1 MKEINK
7 FFYKITFLIFFVF
20 SAQAESKV
28 LSIGN
33 SEAKVTIKVFSSLT
47 CPHCANFHSNI
58 YEMLKKDYIDRG
70 LVKFEHHAFPLD
82 LAALNAEIIV
92 RCQDNNNKKFEL
104 LTEIYKK
111 QTTWAV
117 GSDIKKINELI
128 KKIGVN
134 FNLSNEKMDT
144 CLENDTVQ
152 DEILEQRIEAQ
163 KEYKI
168 ESTPTIIINEKKY
181 SGKINYKEFKKNI
194 DKKLSMNFKQL
205 EITGFKSFSEKTTF
219 FIEKGLTGIVGPN
232 GCGKSN
238 IVESLRWCMG
248 ENSAKSMRGSGMEDV
263 IFSGTSNR
271 PSKNISEVSL
281 LLDNQNKEGPAQY
294 EEFDEISIKRKI
306 EKDKGSK
313 YYINDKE
320 VRARDVQTFFAD
332 LSTGAH
338 SPSLISQ
345 GRIGQLVT
353 AKPIERK
360 SILEEAAGISGI
372 HARRQEAETRLNA
385 AENNLKRADE
395 LKKQQQKQLDNLKK
409 QAEEATRYKEISGE
423 IKQIEAGLYF
433 LKISEIE
440 KDKKQILE
448 KLSELDDEI
457 SAISID
463 FNHNNTL
470 LEEENKKLSPLRD
483 KKMESAAKLQ
493 KLNLDMENLV
503 EEESRVKSL
512 QDKLEKSIK
521 TIESDLERERSI
533 SLDADLNEKRLSEEK
548 DALLKTENEL
558 LTVETNSTKELKES
572 KNLLDGLQSQ
582 LDSMLDQ
589 IEKDIDEDKKLL
601 KETFRELKQLVKKIT
616 SSQEEYAE
624 KYGKDRSIQSDSI
637 KRKERIKNI
646 DVELKNW
653 RNLKSNSEKMNSEL
667 SNRKN
672 KLFLEL
678 NDNQKN
684 PERIATSKGQNLQN
698 LENTKKRN
706 EEIENELIAAEK
718 KYNLINQNLKEIQIK
733 LSDLKENKARNEA
746 TVEGIENRKKDLLHS
761 VKNELNIN
769 DEASLLPQSDL
780 NNISPNDLPTL
791 EEQSQKVEKAKKKR
805 ESLGSVNLRADEET
819 KKYETE
825 IKKMEDDRADL
836 FSAIVK
842 LKSSIDELNQKGRER
857 LLEAFTKVNRK
868 FNEVYTKLFNGG
880 TAKIELVDSDDPLEA
895 GLEMYVSPPG
905 KRLQSISLLSGGEQA
920 LTAMSL
926 VFAVFLVNPS
936 PICVLDEV
944 DAPLDDANVT
954 RFCSLL
960 DELTKITKTKFI
972 IITHHALT
980 MSRMHRLYGVTMAE
994 QGVSQLVSVD
1004 LQKAEELVA

>member
-1 MKEINK
+1 
-7 FFYKITFLIFFVF
+7 
-20 SAQAESKV
+20 
-28 LSIGN
+28 
-33 SEAKVTIKVFSSLT
+33 
-47 CPHCANFHSNI
+47 
-58 YEMLKKDYIDRG
+58 
-70 LVKFEHHAFPLD
+70 
-82 LAALNAEIIV
+82 
-92 RCQDNNNKKFEL
+92 
-104 LTEIYKK
+104 
-111 QTTWAV
+111 
-117 GSDIKKINELI
+117 
-128 KKIGVN
+128 
-134 FNLSNEKMDT
+134 
-144 CLENDTVQ
+144 
-152 DEILEQRIEAQ
+152 
-163 KEYKI
+163 
-168 ESTPTIIINEKKY
+168 
-181 SGKINYKEFKKNI
+181 
-194 DKKLSMNFKQL
+194 MNFKKL
-205 EITGFKSFSEKTTF
+205 EITGFKSFSEKTNF
-219 FIEKGLTGIVGPN
+219 LIENGLTGIVGPN

-248 ENSAKSMRGSGMEDV
+248 ENSAKSMRGSGMEDI

-271 PSKNISEVSL
+271 PSKNISEVAL
-281 LLDNQNKEGPAQY
+281 FLDNKNKEGPAQFK
-294 EEFDEISIKRKI
+294 EFDEITIRRKI

-313 YYINDKE
+313 YYINNKE

-345 GRIGQLVT
+345 GKIGQLVT
-353 AKPIERK
+353 AKPLERK

-372 HARRQEAETRLNA
+372 HARRHEAETRLKA

-409 QAEEATRYKEISGE
+409 QAEEATRYKEISKE
-423 IKQIEAGLYF
+423 IIKIEAGLYY
-433 LKISEIE
+433 LKINAIE
-440 KDKKQILE
+440 KDKKIITE
-448 KLSELDDEI
+448 KLSELEDEI
-457 SAISID
+457 SAINID

-470 LEEENKKLSPLRD
+470 LEEENKKLEPLRD
-483 KKMESAAKLQ
+483 KKMESAAQLQ
-493 KLNLDMENLV
+493 KLNLDIANLI

-512 QDKLEKSIK
+512 QGKLEKSIS
-521 TIESDLERERSI
+521 TIESDLEREKSI
-533 SLDADLNEKRLSEEK
+533 SLNSNLNEKRISREK
-548 DALLKTENEL
+548 KELLKTENEL
-558 LTVETNSTKELKES
+558 IEVEANSSNELRTS
-572 KNLLDGLQSQ
+572 KDQ
-582 LDSMLDQ
+582 LDNLQAQLDAMLDK
-589 IEKDIDEDKKLL
+589 IERDIDEDKKLS
-601 KETFRELKQLVKKIT
+601 KMSFRNLKQLVKKIT

-624 KYGKDRSIQSDSI
+624 KYGKDKSIQSDSI

-646 DVELKNW
+646 DVELENW
-653 RNLKSNSEKMNSEL
+653 INLKSNSEKMTSEL
-667 SNRKN
+667 TDRKN
-672 KLFLEL
+672 KLLSEI

-706 EEIENELIAAEK
+706 EEIENELIEAEK
-718 KYNLINQNLKEIQIK
+718 KYNYINQNLKEIQLK

-761 VKNELNIN
+761 VKNELGI
-769 DEASLLPQSDL
+769 DAEASILPKSDL
-780 NNISPNDLPTL
+780 NDILHDDLPSL
-791 EEQSQKVEKAKKKR
+791 DQQSIKVEKIKKQR
-805 ESLGSVNLRADEET
+805 DSLGSVNLRADEET

-836 FSAIVK
+836 YSAIVK
-842 LKSSIDELNQKGRER
+842 LKVSIEELNQKGRER

-868 FNEVYTKLFNGG
+868 FSEVYTKLFNGG
-880 TAKIELVDSDDPLEA
+880 SAKIELVDSDDPLEA
-895 GLEMYVSPPG
+895 GLEMYASPPG

-954 RFCSLL
+954 RFCGLL